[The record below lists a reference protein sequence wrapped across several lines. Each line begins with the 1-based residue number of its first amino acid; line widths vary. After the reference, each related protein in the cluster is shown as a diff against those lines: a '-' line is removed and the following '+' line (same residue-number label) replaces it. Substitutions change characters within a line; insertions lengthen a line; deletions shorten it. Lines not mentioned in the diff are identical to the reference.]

1 MLSLAVP
8 RDCGRV
14 LFAIL
19 PPVIRIPGSPFLRTI
34 AAHLA
39 VYRVGSHLLPVI
51 VGAPEA
57 LTLGFA
63 AHRLRRPIFRWL
75 KDPLTVAASPFDHT
89 GGCRILRR
97 QIVKADLETA
107 VECVLHPG
115 RWLFS
120 SASKP
125 PETLTFYAAINSR
138 AGSTERQHV
147 SAFFSTSS

>member
-8 RDCGRV
+8 FSGGRV
-14 LFAIL
+14 LLAIL
-19 PPVIRIPGSPFLRTI
+19 PPVIRMARAPLLRTI

-51 VGAPEA
+51 VGAPAA

-97 QIVKADLETA
+97 QIVRPDLETA
-107 VECVLHPG
+107 VEYVLHPG
-115 RWLFS
+115 RWLFY
-120 SASKP
+120 SAAKP
-125 PETLTFYAAINSR
+125 PEMLPFYAAIN
-138 AGSTERQHV
+138 TEHAQ
-147 SAFFSTSS
+147 